1 MKTTMKPQ
9 IVIGCD
15 HAGVELK
22 DKIVIFLKESGYH
35 VADVGTSDC
44 NSVDYPDFASA
55 VSVRVMD
62 NPDCLGILIC
72 GSGIGM
78 SMVANRFPGVRA
90 ALCSGILEAK
100 LSRRHNNSN
109 VLCLGARLIGVDLA
123 LEIVKAWLGES
134 FEGGRHERRVNL
146 FDAKNGYDIFLRLV
160 DPEIAEAIVLEEQRQ
175 RTKLELIA
183 SENFVSPAVRQAQAS
198 VMTNKYAEGYPG
210 RRYYGGCE
218 FVDRAEILA
227 QERLKKLFNAEYVNV
242 QPHSGSQAN
251 MAVYFSVLE
260 PNDTI
265 LGMDLKHGGHLTH
278 GANASFSGRL
288 YNTVFYGVD
297 KNTETIDFA
306 EVEEKAKKYRPK
318 LIIAGASAYPR
329 IIDFKK
335 FREICD
341 EVGAYLMVDM
351 AHIAGLVCAGFHPN
365 PLPWAD
371 FVTSTTHKTMRGPR
385 GGIILSH
392 NKYARQLDSQIFPG
406 CQGGPLM
413 HVIAAKAVAFK
424 EALSSDFKEYQRQV
438 IENARTLADELQSY
452 GFRLV
457 SGGTDNHMILV
468 DLKFKKLTGK
478 VAEETLDKAGITVNK
493 NSIPFDTTGPSVTSG
508 IRIGTPAVT
517 TRGMKTNEMK
527 QIAAFINRAIELRD
541 EDDKLKQLREE
552 VREFCESF
560 PLHVPVN
567 PET

>member
-1 MKTTMKPQ
+1 MMTMKTE

-22 DKIVIFLKESGYH
+22 KEVVSYLENAGYP
-35 VADVGTSDC
+35 VVDVGTSDSS
-44 NSVDYPDFASA
+44 SVDYPDFATA
-55 VSVRVMD
+55 VAVRVMD
-62 NPDCLGILIC
+62 NPGRRGILIC

-90 ALCSGILEAK
+90 ALCCGVLEAR

-123 LEIVKAWLGES
+123 LEIVKTWLEEP
-134 FEGGRHERRVNL
+134 FDGGRHERRVRL
-146 FDAKNGYDIFLRLV
+146 FDNCSGYDIFLRLV
-160 DPEIAEAIVLEEQRQ
+160 DPEIAEAIDSEEERQ

-210 RRYYGGCE
+210 KRYYGGCE
-218 FVDRAEILA
+218 FVDKAEVLA

-251 MAVYFSVLE
+251 MAVYFGVLE
-260 PNDTI
+260 PGDTI
-265 LGMDLKHGGHLTH
+265 LGMDLRHGGHLTH
-278 GANASFSGRL
+278 GASVSFSGKL
-288 YNTVFYGVD
+288 YKIVSYGVD
-297 KNTETIDFA
+297 KDTETIDFDQ
-306 EVEEKAKKYRPK
+306 VEELAKKHRPK

-329 IIDFKK
+329 TIDFKR

-351 AHIAGLVCAGFHPN
+351 AHIAGIVCAGYHPN
-365 PLPWAD
+365 PVPWAD

-385 GGIILSH
+385 GGVILSH
-392 NKYARQLDSQIFPG
+392 EKYAKVLNSQIFPG

-424 EALSSDFKEYQRQV
+424 EAMTPDFKEYQKHV
-438 IENARTLADELQSY
+438 VENARTLAEELVNY

-457 SGGTDNHMILV
+457 SGGTDNHLILV
-468 DLKFKKLTGK
+468 DLRSRNLTGK

-493 NSIPFDTTGPSVTSG
+493 NSIPFDETRPTITSG

-517 TRGMKTNEMK
+517 TRGMKGAEMK
-527 QIAAFINRAIELRD
+527 QIAAFINRAIELKDD
-541 EDDKLKQLREE
+541 EKELEKLRAE
-552 VREFCESF
+552 VKEFCVSF
-560 PLHVPVN
+560 PLHVPVKL
-567 PET
+567 EM

>member
-1 MKTTMKPQ
+1 MTMTKPQ
-9 IVIGCD
+9 LVIGCD

-22 DKIVIFLKESGYH
+22 DKIVTFLKDSGYP
-35 VADVGTSDC
+35 VTDVGTTDC
-44 NSVDYPDFASA
+44 NSVDYPDFATA
-55 VSVRVMD
+55 VAVRVMD
-62 NPDCLGILIC
+62 NPGFLGILVC

-78 SMVANRFPGVRA
+78 SMVANRFPGIRA
-90 ALCSGILEAK
+90 ALCRGVTEAR

-123 LEIVKAWLGES
+123 LEIVKAWLNEP
-134 FEGGRHERRVNL
+134 FEGGRHERRVKL
-146 FDAKNGYDIFLRLV
+146 FDMKNGYDILLGLV
-160 DPEIAEAIVLEEQRQ
+160 DPEIAEAIALEEQRQ

-218 FVDRAEILA
+218 FVDRAEMLA
-227 QERLKKLFNAEYVNV
+227 RERLKKLFGAEYVNV

-260 PNDTI
+260 PGDTI
-265 LGMDLKHGGHLTH
+265 LGMALKHGGHLTH
-278 GANASFSGRL
+278 GAAASFSGKL
-288 YNTVFYGVD
+288 YKTVSYGVD
-297 KNTETIDFA
+297 RETETINF
-306 EVEEKAKKYRPK
+306 EEIEEKARKHRPK

-329 IIDFKK
+329 IIDFKR

-351 AHIAGLVCAGFHPN
+351 AHIAGLVCSGFHPN

-385 GGIILSH
+385 GGVILSH
-392 NKYARQLDSQIFPG
+392 AKYAKVLDSQIFPG

-424 EALSSDFKEYQRQV
+424 EALTPEFKEYQRQV
-438 IENARTLADELQSY
+438 VENARTLAEELRGY

-457 SGGTDNHMILV
+457 SGGTDNHLLLV
-468 DLKFKKLTGK
+468 DLKYQNITGK
-478 VAEETLDKAGITVNK
+478 AAEETLDKAGITVNK
-493 NSIPFDTTGPSVTSG
+493 NSIPFDSRSASVTSG

-517 TRGMKTNEMK
+517 TRGMKTDDMK
-527 QIAAFINRAIELRD
+527 RIAGFIKKAIDLRDDDQKLEELRN
-541 EDDKLKQLREE
+541 E

-567 PET
+567 PEI